1 MSKHYTVSSRQEAWD
16 LANKIFPTDYMK
28 DDRSSENA
36 GYPIYNTTCTDEKF
50 MYFHISD
57 LNTRLELNMEFG
69 NTVNIWIDDRH
80 PLEKAGF
87 KKNALGIWV
96 AA

>member
-1 MSKHYTVSSRQEAWD
+1 MKHYTVDSREQAWI
-16 LANKIFPTDYMK
+16 LANQIFPTDYMK
-28 DDRSSENA
+28 DEMASINA
-36 GYPIYNTTCTDEKF
+36 GYPIYQSTCSDERF
-50 MYFHISD
+50 LWHHISD
-57 LNTRLELNMEFG
+57 LNCRLELNMGMNE
-69 NTVNIWIDDRH
+69 TVTIWIDDRH